1 MREINSS
8 ASLAISHKT
17 QICLTML
24 VMTLVLLAACNPSSP
39 DSSQTQYKETPSG
52 STTRAMQ
59 NNQVILPLIENHI
72 SPATTTPTSWWIPAP
87 GKSWQ
92 WQLSGEID
100 TSVAAEMY
108 DIDLFDAPQTVI
120 DDLHAKGIIVICYFS
135 AGSWE
140 NWRPDAD
147 EYPAETL
154 GKPLEGWEDERWLDI
169 RQIDALSP
177 ILTHRLDLARQ
188 KGCDG
193 VEADNVD
200 GYLNDTGF
208 PLTAQD
214 QLDFNI
220 WIAEQAHARNLSIG
234 LKNDLNQIQA
244 LLPYFDW
251 MLNEQCF
258 EYDECSLLM
267 PFIQAGKAVFGV
279 EYNLEPEQFC
289 PQANAMN
296 FDWLKKKLELDSF
309 RVACR

>member
-1 MREINSS
+1 MRETANP
-8 ASLAISHKT
+8 ASLAMSLKS

-24 VMTLVLLAACNPSSP
+24 LATAVLLTACNPSSTEFP
-39 DSSQTQYKETPSG
+39 QTGNRETSSSSTPRGLQS
-52 STTRAMQ
+52 S
-59 NNQVILPLIENHI
+59 QVILPLVENNI
-72 SPATTTPTSWWIPAP
+72 SPETTTPNTWWAPAP
-87 GKSWQ
+87 GISWQ

-100 TSVAAEMY
+100 TSIAAEMY
-108 DIDLFDAPQTVI
+108 DVDLFDAPQTVI
-120 DDLHAKGIIVICYFS
+120 NELHARGRIVICYFS

-140 NWRPDAD
+140 NWRPDAHQ
-147 EYPAETL
+147 YPAEAL

-169 RQIDALSP
+169 RQIEALSP

-200 GYLNDTGF
+200 GYINDTGF

-220 WIAEQAHARNLSIG
+220 WIAEQAHARNLSVG

-258 EYDECSLLM
+258 EYDECSFLL

-279 EYNLEPEQFC
+279 EYNLEPEHFC